1 MVTGQLLP
9 TQADKR
15 LLRGG
20 IYHARHVSSQ
30 PASSLALRF
39 SVLGLFWY
47 YDHAWYV
54 SACLGM
60 SSQSLVQHELGKATY
75 DSACHMLTSLR
86 GLRAVILQQVKPS
99 ITCGSKHLKR

>member
-9 TQADKR
+9 TQVGKR

-20 IYHARHVSSQ
+20 IYPARCVD

-39 SVLGLFWY
+39 SVLGLFWC
-47 YDHAWYV
+47 YDHAWHF
-54 SACLGM
+54 SAFLGM

-86 GLRAVILQQVKPS
+86 GLRAVIQQVKRS
-99 ITCGSKHLKR
+99 ISCGSKHLKR